1 MNTICTQVQAKMSG
15 KWFYAEYS
23 TFSLDSESN
32 QYAIN
37 ISGYVGNAGDS
48 LADKNLNSNFYLN
61 GMQFTTMDRDNDQNL
76 VLNCGAIYGAGWWYN
91 SCLYSCLTCKIGSFD
106 FVWSS
111 LNYVSDEPNAFL
123 RAARMMIRSN

>member
-37 ISGYVGNAGDS
+37 VSGYVGNAGDS
-48 LADKNLNSNFYLN
+48 LADISLNSNFYLN
-61 GMQFTTMDRDNDQNL
+61 GMQFTTMDRDNDQSL

-91 SCLYSCLTCKIGSFD
+91 SCMYACLTCKFSSSSD
-106 FVWSS
+106 FIWNSLTTASS
-111 LNYVSDEPNAFL
+111 ELKARL
-123 RAARMMIRSN
+123 QAARMM